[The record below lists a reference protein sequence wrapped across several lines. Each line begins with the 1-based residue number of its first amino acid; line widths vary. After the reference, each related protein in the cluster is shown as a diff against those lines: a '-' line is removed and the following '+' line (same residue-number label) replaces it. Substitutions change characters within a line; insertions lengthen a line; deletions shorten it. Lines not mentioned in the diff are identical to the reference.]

1 MLDSKRLEELANS
14 EVMWDEVVSITPVG
28 DAETYDATVVG
39 THNFVANGVIAH
51 NSIEQDADVVM
62 FLYRDDKYN
71 PDSTDKDTAEVIVAK
86 HRAGAPGT
94 SRLVFL
100 DYCTRFENLGPEE

>member
-1 MLDSKRLEELANS
+1 
-14 EVMWDEVVSITPVG
+14 
-28 DAETYDATVVG
+28 
-39 THNFVANGVIAH
+39 
-51 NSIEQDADVVM
+51 M